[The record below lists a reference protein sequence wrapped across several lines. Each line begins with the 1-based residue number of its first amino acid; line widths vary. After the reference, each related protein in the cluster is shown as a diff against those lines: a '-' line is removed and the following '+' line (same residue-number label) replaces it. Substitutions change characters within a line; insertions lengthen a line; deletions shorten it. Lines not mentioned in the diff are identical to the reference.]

1 MANITSI
8 TTDDLR
14 HMQEQEGL
22 IIMGCSGS
30 LEQWVNDVND
40 ALTESGIL
48 LNGTRFE
55 DVRSFQQGKRTN
67 LLFPLDDKVQVNM
80 EQLAIWRL
88 RTHACYEGTW
98 LSDYVENYLGGF
110 LRDQPSKQKPVMN
123 LVGEDGNIF
132 SVLGRASKLLRQAGQ
147 AKEAEE
153 MTKRVM
159 NDAHSYGE
167 ALKIISEYV
176 QTELSE
182 EAPKPPTP
190 HKKKSRGGKVR

>member
-1 MANITSI
+1 MANITGI

-80 EQLAIWRL
+80 ERLAIWRL
-88 RTHACYEGTW
+88 RTHACYEGMW

-110 LRDQPSKQKPVMN
+110 LHDQPPKQKPVMN

-132 SVLGRASKLLRQAGQ
+132 SILGRASKLLRQAGQ

-153 MTKRVM
+153 MRKRVM
-159 NDAHSYGE
+159 NGAQSYGE

-182 EAPKPPTP
+182 EAPKPPPP

>member
-14 HMQEQEGL
+14 RMKGQEGL
-22 IIMGCSGS
+22 ILQGCGGDLSEWQNGI
-30 LEQWVNDVND
+30 NDM
-40 ALTESGIL
+40 LTEEGIL
-48 LNGTRFE
+48 LEGTRFE
-55 DVRSFQQGKRTN
+55 NVQSFQRGGITN
-67 LLFPLDDKVQVNM
+67 LLFPFDDSVKLNM
-80 EQLAIWRL
+80 GALAMWRINNYG
-88 RTHACYEGTW
+88 RFDGTW
-98 LSDYVENYLGGF
+98 LSDYVENHLGGF
-110 LRDQPSKQKPVMN
+110 LHDQPSKQKPVMN

-132 SVLGRASKLLRQAGQ
+132 SILGRGSKLLRQAGQ

-153 MTKRVM
+153 MTNRMM
-159 NDAHSYGE
+159 NDAKSYGE

-190 HKKKSRGGKVR
+190 HKKKSHNRQTR